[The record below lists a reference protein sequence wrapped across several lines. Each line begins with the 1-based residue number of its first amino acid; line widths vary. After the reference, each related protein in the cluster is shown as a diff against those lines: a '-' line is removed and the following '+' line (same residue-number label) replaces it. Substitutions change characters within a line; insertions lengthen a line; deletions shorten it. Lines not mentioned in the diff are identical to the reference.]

1 MSTEAATRLAERIKA
16 EVAKAPPLTDERIDE
31 LIGLLSGS
39 MKPVRK
45 RAARSDRPRV
55 QCARV

>member
-1 MSTEAATRLAERIKA
+1 MSADAATRLAERIKA

-39 MKPVRK
+39 MTSK
-45 RAARSDRPRV
+45 RAKRPVAKR
-55 QCARV
+55 